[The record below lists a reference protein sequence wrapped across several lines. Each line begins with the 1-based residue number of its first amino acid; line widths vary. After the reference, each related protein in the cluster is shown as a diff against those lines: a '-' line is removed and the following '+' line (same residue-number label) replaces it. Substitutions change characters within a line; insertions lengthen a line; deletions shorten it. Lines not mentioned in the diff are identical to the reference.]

1 MMSNDK
7 STNVDGFGPVFV
19 SATDGTEKN
28 IGRLLSTNDEITIEF
43 YSDGQNNFNGL
54 KLKATV
60 MSNINQLG
68 LGTQDNPFKVT
79 YAADL
84 ATIQEYIEKTQNTNI
99 WIQQTDNI
107 DLEGATLIPLG
118 NPGFAGHYDGGG
130 YVIRNANI
138 ETKSFGG
145 IFDVVTGT
153 VERLGVENST
163 FKNNNDAGHTRV
175 GTIAGRVKG
184 SGKIT
189 NCYVKNCTVEENK
202 DGVAGGI
209 VADIYDEGIVSN
221 CFVYQTKVSS
231 GSSGYL
237 CGEMMSGTQLFSC
250 YTDGD
255 KLLGAYAKGKVTDSS
270 PNMTAERFASGEV
283 CYLLNDKKTENVV
296 WRQTLG
302 TDSLPLLTDSPGVV
316 YEYKLND
323 RNAYSNTAVA
333 NPQYY
338 ISTKEE
344 FGRFINKQ
352 GDIYLTQDIDIG
364 SITPN
369 GYHVHGNID
378 GGGHTVTYNGNSSLF
393 KKINEGASLK
403 HLRVKGNIIVF
414 KGGGGIALVN
424 WGTISDCHFNGIIKR
439 LPNPRGSDIAGI
451 AVSVMGNGVIDHCS
465 ATGSVTIVS
474 GEGTAY
480 PITENTHLATN
491 CTWVDPNDQ
500 KLYAA
505 QREIALSAQAE
516 YPVYAKGI
524 LDAIGPEVVVGNDT
538 IYASNKHLSSLTITD
553 GERFKCSAEVKVDQI
568 TYKRRGTNGAYEP
581 WVLPF
586 DYTIDASML
595 NGNVEFYRFVE
606 DSLHNILTKQIDGSE
621 TYQASANEPLAIR
634 IPNES
639 DNDFQM
645 KFVKDGKSQPMT
657 IKMPVGGEGAS
668 MASTKDI
675 ARLMVTYDSIAAD
688 RTVKELM
695 YVWNNDKDDFTLSDG
710 KKGVIPFRY
719 YLQYAD
725 KATGNLEQYEQT
737 DWARKQRKGGGAV
750 ERRASLRASFS
761 TLMAQ
766 GWQPIFLDPMGS
778 QVVTAQMLDDYEI
791 LYLSDIYDEEADDQ
805 RYAVAVIYEPAEE
818 GMELPYALPLLVK
831 AKRADVEP
839 LVTETNGHRAQ

>member
-1 MMSNDK
+1 MY
-7 STNVDGFGPVFV
+7 F
-19 SATDGTEKN
+19 
-28 IGRLLSTNDEITIEF
+28 
-43 YSDGQNNFNGL
+43 
-54 KLKATV
+54 
-60 MSNINQLG
+60 
-68 LGTQDNPFKVT
+68 
-79 YAADL
+79 
-84 ATIQEYIEKTQNTNI
+84 
-99 WIQQTDNI
+99 
-107 DLEGATLIPLG
+107 
-118 NPGFAGHYDGGG
+118 
-130 YVIRNANI
+130 
-138 ETKSFGG
+138 
-145 IFDVVTGT
+145 
-153 VERLGVENST
+153 
-163 FKNNNDAGHTRV
+163 
-175 GTIAGRVKG
+175 
-184 SGKIT
+184 SG
-189 NCYVKNCTVEENK
+189 
-202 DGVAGGI
+202 
-209 VADIYDEGIVSN
+209 
-221 CFVYQTKVSS
+221 
-231 GSSGYL
+231 
-237 CGEMMSGTQLFSC
+237 
-250 YTDGD
+250 
-255 KLLGAYAKGKVTDSS
+255 
-270 PNMTAERFASGEV
+270 
-283 CYLLNDKKTENVV
+283 
-296 WRQTLG
+296 
-302 TDSLPLLTDSPGVV
+302 
-316 YEYKLND
+316 
-323 RNAYSNTAVA
+323 
-333 NPQYY
+333 
-338 ISTKEE
+338 STKEE

-403 HLRVKGNIIVF
+403 HLRVKGDIIVF

-553 GERFKCSAEVKVDQI
+553 GECFKCSGEVTVDQI
-568 TYKRRGTNGAYEP
+568 TYNRRGTNGAYEP

-634 IPNES
+634 TPNES
-639 DNDFQM
+639 EYNFQM
-645 KFVKDGKSQPMT
+645 KFVKDGQSQPMT

-688 RTVKELM
+688 STVKELM

-710 KKGVIPFRY
+710 KKGVLPFRY
-719 YLQYAD
+719 YLQYVD

-791 LYLSDIYDEEADDQ
+791 LYLSDIYDEESLLFGGQ
-805 RYAVAVIYEPAEE
+805 YEVAVIYEPAEE
-818 GMELPYALPLLVK
+818 GMELPYLLPLLVK
-831 AKRADVEP
+831 A
-839 LVTETNGHRAQ
+839 